1 MPGAQIP
8 WPAPA
13 LSPVRLLLSGAP
25 LRGLGYLASGAVCDL
40 LCLAALL
47 VAVAAGLALSPFLAG
62 FPLLI
67 ALFAVAGGH
76 AALERRRV
84 AWLGHRVVTA
94 ERRAPSRPGIAGWVG
109 ARLRDPRARRE
120 LAHAALSAAALW
132 PFELVVTVACVLMT
146 GFPLLAPLLAAM
158 FPTAFP
164 AAVELAVAGWLW
176 LSPLIGLL
184 FAVGS
189 AYVLTAAARVRAR
202 LTVLVLGAQ
211 EEPAEFEEV
220 SRSRTRIVDRFD
232 AERARIERDLHD
244 GVQGRLLGL
253 AVQLGI
259 ARSRLPDTPDTAP
272 VAALLVGAHDEATAV
287 LAELRR
293 VVDGIHPHVLT
304 DRGLAAAVD
313 ELAGTSTVPVR
324 ADLALPGRLG
334 RSVEACAYYVISEA
348 ITNAAKHSMARTV
361 DVAARVGGGR
371 LRVEIGDDGVGGAS
385 AVDGGGLQ
393 GLADRAAAVGGT
405 LRLASP
411 VGGPTRLVLEVPC
424 PS

>member
-8 WPAPA
+8 WHA
-13 LSPVRLLLSGAP
+13 PVRLLRSGRP

-62 FPLLI
+62 FPLLV
-67 ALFAVAGGH
+67 ALFLVAGGH

-84 AWLGHRVVTA
+84 AWLGTPVESA
-94 ERRAPSRPGIAGWVG
+94 EHRAPSRPGVTAWVG
-109 ARLRDPRARRE
+109 ARLRDPRTRRE
-120 LAHAALSAAALW
+120 LAHAVLSCTVLW
-132 PFELVVTVACVLMT
+132 PFELIVTVSCVLMT
-146 GFPLLAPLLAAM
+146 GFPLLAPLLAAL
-158 FPTAFP
+158 FPAAFP

-176 LSPLIGLL
+176 LAPPIGLL
-184 FAVGS
+184 FALLS
-189 AYVLTAAARVRAR
+189 AYVLTAAAGVRAR
-202 LTVLVLGAQ
+202 LTVVVLGARSDACT
-211 EEPAEFEEV
+211 AEFEEV

-232 AERARIERDLHD
+232 TERARIERDLHD

-259 ARSRLPDTPDTAP
+259 ARSRLPATAATAP
-272 VAALLVGAHDEATAV
+272 VAALLAGAHEEATTV

-304 DRGLAAAVD
+304 DRGLVAAVD

-324 ADLALPGRLG
+324 ADLVLPGRLG

-371 LRVEIGDDGVGGAS
+371 LRVEIGDDGLGGAS

-411 VGGPTRLVLEVPC
+411 AGGPTRLVLEVPC
-424 PS
+424 QV